1 MLRKQ
6 LKQAIIAPIF
16 LLALPLLS
24 ACGFTPLY
32 ADNDQEL
39 TRSLAQVNIL
49 PIRQPETASFV
60 LENELRD
67 LTSRTATTRYD
78 LAVNLRER
86 RRSVAVTGDAQTAR
100 FEYTLT
106 AGYTLSDNET
116 GQRYRN
122 AKSVVTSYGIVPS
135 QYASLVAQEDA
146 IRKAAIEL
154 AQQIEFDLV
163 FYFKGQIEG
172 TQIEAGEEFEEQ
184 DEQETF
190 QERQIQEILGEDF
203 ERD

>member
-1 MLRKQ
+1 MVRKYC
-6 LKQAIIAPIF
+6 KNVAAITT
-16 LLALPLLS
+16 LLLSVPLLS

-39 TRSLAQVNIL
+39 TRSLAAVNIL
-49 PIRQPETASFV
+49 PIRQPETASYV

-67 LTSRTATTRYD
+67 FTSRTAITRYD
-78 LAVNLRER
+78 LSVNLRER
-86 RRSVAVTGDAQTAR
+86 RRSVAVTGNAQTAR
-100 FEYTLT
+100 FEYTLS
-106 AGYTLSDNET
+106 AGYTLSDNQT

-172 TQIEAGEEFEEQ
+172 TQIEAGEEFEAQ

>member
-1 MLRKQ
+1 MIRKH
-6 LKQAIIAPIF
+6 LKMICTSAALVISAPF
-16 LLALPLLS
+16 LS

-39 TRSLAQVNIL
+39 TRSLAEVNIL
-49 PIRQPETASFV
+49 PIREPETASYV

-67 LTSRTATTRYD
+67 FSSRTAATRYD
-78 LAVNLRER
+78 LQVGLRENR
-86 RRSVAVTGDAQTAR
+86 KSVSVTGNAQTAR
-100 FEYTLT
+100 FEYTLLGT
-106 AGYTLSDNET
+106 YTLTDNET

-122 AKSVVTSYGIVPS
+122 SKSVITSYGIVPS

-146 IRKAAIEL
+146 SRKAAIEL

-172 TQIEAGEEFEEQ
+172 TQVEAGQEFEEQ
-184 DEQETF
+184 TQQETL

-203 ERD
+203 ERN